1 MSDGRRN
8 YQADK
13 EKLEAIDKLVCDET
27 ETQYNSDDKL
37 TEIYNILNSENDKD
51 KETLEEIKKNSYG
64 TLLEIAKYVIETRDS
79 RDLINASPIIRI
91 LKNAGIGKKP

>member
-1 MSDGRRN
+1 MN
-8 YQADK
+8 DK
-13 EKLEAIDKLVCDET
+13 EKLAEIDKIVCDET
-27 ETQYNSDDKL
+27 ETQYDSDDKL
-37 TEIYNILNSENDKD
+37 AEIYRILNSEKDKD

-79 RDLINASPIIRI
+79 RDLINAIPIIRI